1 MSASGR
7 PHDAGA
13 AAPAPAAPAPATP
26 EPGRFDPGAER
37 SVLIVLPHP
46 DDETFSS
53 GGTIALLS
61 DAGVPVMYLCA
72 TYGDMGRRMGKP
84 PEATRESLRDVRVT
98 ELRDACAIIGTDFR
112 YLGLRDKCVE
122 FEDPQEVAATIRDTI
137 RSMRP
142 STVIT
147 FVPGHGVHPDHDAI
161 GQFTVLAVR
170 GLEPGERPRLLGVAV
185 NGANLTLPTVVAD
198 ITTTSSRKI
207 LALKAHRSQT
217 ASMFEEWEKN
227 WDVETMTPLPGAPE
241 PDAQTKAWRE
251 RLTSRETYYVLD
263 PDAPTLFE

>member
-1 MSASGR
+1 MTGSGR
-7 PHDAGA
+7 PDQLAVTA
-13 AAPAPAAPAPATP
+13 AADALEQEATP
-26 EPGRFDPGAER
+26 EPERFDPGAER

-122 FEDPQEVAATIRDTI
+122 FEDPHEVATTIRGAI
-137 RSMRP
+137 ESMQP

-170 GLEPGERPRLLGVAV
+170 GLEQGARPRLLGVAV
-185 NGANLTLPTVVAD
+185 DGANLTLPSVVSD
-198 ITTTSSRKI
+198 ITTTSRRK
-207 LALKAHRSQT
+207 LDALRAHRSQT
-217 ASMFEEWEKN
+217 ASMFAEWEKT
-227 WDVETMTPLPGAPE
+227 WDVDTMTPLPGAPE
-241 PDAQTKAWRE
+241 PDAQTMAWRE
-251 RLTSRETYYVLD
+251 RLTSRETYYLID
-263 PDAPTLFE
+263 PDAPTQLE